1 MRLSMGRS
9 FLVYEERVYS
19 VDTTVKGVIFNMM
32 HLQGSDSY
40 WLGPVEIKLSHP
52 DFKTLVII

>member
-1 MRLSMGRS
+1 MGRS